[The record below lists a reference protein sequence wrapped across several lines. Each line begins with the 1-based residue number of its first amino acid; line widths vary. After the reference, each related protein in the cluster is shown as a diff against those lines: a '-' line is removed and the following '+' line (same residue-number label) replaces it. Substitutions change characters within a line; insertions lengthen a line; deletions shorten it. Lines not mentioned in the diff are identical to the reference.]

1 MAQRQQ
7 RGTRVYSKK
16 VRRYGLFNIAH
27 TLPKEDKMEQLEYIK
42 NERLRIQQEYL
53 KHSKNIWIEF
63 EGVEADKKHKKVY
76 NDYKNKD
83 YFLENVQSRLE
94 SALTDVEYYKEKYK

>member
-1 MAQRQQ
+1 
-7 RGTRVYSKK
+7 
-16 VRRYGLFNIAH
+16 
-27 TLPKEDKMEQLEYIK
+27 MEQLEYIK

-94 SALTDVEYYKEKYK
+94 SALEDVEYYKEKYK